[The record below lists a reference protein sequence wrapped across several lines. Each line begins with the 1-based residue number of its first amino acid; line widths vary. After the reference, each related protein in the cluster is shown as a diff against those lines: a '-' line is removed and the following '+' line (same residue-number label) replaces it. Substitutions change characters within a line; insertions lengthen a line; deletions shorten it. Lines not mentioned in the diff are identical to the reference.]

1 MLVSLVL
8 STLSLT
14 SLLGLVKQQPAL
26 DLQALVQIK
35 TLRWELPWSKFMEA
49 CKHC

>member
-1 MLVSLVL
+1 MLVFLVL
-8 STLSLT
+8 STLSLS

-26 DLQALVQIK
+26 DLQALVQMK
-35 TLRWELPWSKFMEA
+35 TLGWELTGSKFMET